1 MSKIDRIKQASKEAR
16 AGKTKPAKAPETAP
30 EGDGKEEE
38 KKND

>member
-1 MSKIDRIKQASKEAR
+1 MSKIDRIKQAAKDSR
-16 AGKTKPAKAPETAP
+16 VGKTTPAKAPETAP